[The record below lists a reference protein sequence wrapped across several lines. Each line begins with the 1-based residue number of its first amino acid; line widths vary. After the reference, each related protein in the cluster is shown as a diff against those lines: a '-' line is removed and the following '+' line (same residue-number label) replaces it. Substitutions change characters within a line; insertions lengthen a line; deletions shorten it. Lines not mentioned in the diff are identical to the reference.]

1 MSHSQYYKYHL
12 KLNENIPSY
21 DKIIQSINEYL
32 KKCIHINNTTEN
44 SGELYSANITEK
56 QGEILVSFFSLKS
69 PAPTSLSYEILNSI
83 KENIKSNPSVYYY
96 FLESEEYE
104 GWRVNEVYGK
114 AQAVLRPY
122 NNAVSISETDKDLSN
137 KFQKELYKDFEDS
150 IELANIESIVNCIK
164 KLEQRAFSIN
174 EQYNSDSNLFLIPL
188 FRNNDGSVCLVGY
201 EKSTLSLFKMKKNTS
216 KYDIYLGKF
225 LINKIDMN
233 DKDLIDCLS
242 GEQIKLVSKN
252 LTHPKIVAI
261 AAYRKYSQ
269 YYNEPDLFFH
279 KRTINLFDKNGPLIN
294 IKNNTK
300 FWKKLI
306 INNFN
311 LFRNIFQ

>member
-300 FWKKLI
+300 F
-306 INNFN
+306 
-311 LFRNIFQ
+311 